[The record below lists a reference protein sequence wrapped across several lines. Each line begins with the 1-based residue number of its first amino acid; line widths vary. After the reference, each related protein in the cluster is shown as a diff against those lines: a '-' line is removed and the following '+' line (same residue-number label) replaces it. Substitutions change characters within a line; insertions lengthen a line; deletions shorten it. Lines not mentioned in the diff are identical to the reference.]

1 MENNSDRNTG
11 RSTALMLM
19 SLAQA
24 ISRRGD
30 IVEFKDHDPMTELI
44 AKYHADSLKN
54 YAEKM
59 GLSFD
64 IVRGDN
70 RVFIKANLPENN
82 ELTDL
87 DNGQLLTVWSVE
99 YVAPE
104 EDRTF
109 LEIFR
114 SKEAAEAHIRERLSE
129 YPSPEGRYYAEEQ
142 LLRG

>member
-64 IVRGDN
+64 IVREDN
-70 RVFIKANLPENN
+70 RVFVKANLPEKE
-82 ELTDL
+82 ELTDME
-87 DNGQLLTVWSVE
+87 NGQVGKVWAVTHVIHYEGSTLIGV
-99 YVAPE
+99 
-104 EDRTF
+104 F
-109 LEIFR
+109 N
-114 SKEAAEAHIRERLSE
+114 SKAAAESYVKEHEKEDHFGYHCVKE
-129 YPSPEGRYYAEEQ
+129 YP
-142 LLRG
+142 LLG